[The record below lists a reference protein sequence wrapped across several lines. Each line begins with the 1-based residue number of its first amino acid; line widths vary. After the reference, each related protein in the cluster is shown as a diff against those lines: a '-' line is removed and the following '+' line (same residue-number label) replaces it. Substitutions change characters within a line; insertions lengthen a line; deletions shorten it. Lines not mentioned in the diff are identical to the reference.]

1 MFTYTYHGREK
12 QEQKQDKVIYLD
24 RLKDE
29 KKDQGQNPFERDI
42 SNISEVWST
51 RNPTYNSQTPKRTT
65 PNSDTSRSHQC
76 FKSHQ
81 DSHEYNSKLL
91 NTTTTTATPFSPFFG
106 SHDLEYI

>member
-42 SNISEVWST
+42 SNISEV
-51 RNPTYNSQTPKRTT
+51 
-65 PNSDTSRSHQC
+65 
-76 FKSHQ
+76 
-81 DSHEYNSKLL
+81 
-91 NTTTTTATPFSPFFG
+91 
-106 SHDLEYI
+106 